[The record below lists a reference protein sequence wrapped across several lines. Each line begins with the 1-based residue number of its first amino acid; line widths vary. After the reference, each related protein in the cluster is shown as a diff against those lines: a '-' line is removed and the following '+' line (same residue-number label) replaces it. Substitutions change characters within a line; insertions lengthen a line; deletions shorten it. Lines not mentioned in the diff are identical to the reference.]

1 MGKFSSDDILNIR
14 HNYNKEVESKTAYCK
29 RLAEKY
35 NVDKTMIRQ
44 ILNNQKY
51 YDPNYTP
58 YMPGGSNKVTK
69 EDVDKIRD
77 DYLKYYNG
85 KRTIEDFIDDLQYRY
100 NIGGNSIRNIIHN
113 KTWKDENYDEPELK
127 TGKSFYVSFTDLSN
141 EIWIGLKY
149 NDVDYSDYY
158 KVSNYGRIFNKSKD
172 SICSFSKSKD
182 GYYRCGIYI
191 PKGIKTVILVHRAVM
206 CSFTKMIPGK
216 PEINHKD
223 CNKLNNYI
231 GTPENNFND
240 GNLEWCTSNENIEHA
255 ISMGQ
260 INRKLTDEQ
269 VRYIRSVYIKGDKQ
283 YGVTALA
290 RKFDVGNRCISNVV
304 NYESYKHIK

>member
-77 DYLKYYNG
+77 DYLKHYNG

-100 NIGGNSIRNIIHN
+100 NVTTTDPGDIALDKKNNTSTSGFTNHSIKI
-113 KTWKDENYDEPELK
+113 
-127 TGKSFYVSFTDLSN
+127 
-141 EIWIGLKY
+141 
-149 NDVDYSDYY
+149 
-158 KVSNYGRIFNKSKD
+158 
-172 SICSFSKSKD
+172 
-182 GYYRCGIYI
+182 
-191 PKGIKTVILVHRAVM
+191 
-206 CSFTKMIPGK
+206 
-216 PEINHKD
+216 
-223 CNKLNNYI
+223 
-231 GTPENNFND
+231 
-240 GNLEWCTSNENIEHA
+240 
-255 ISMGQ
+255 
-260 INRKLTDEQ
+260 
-269 VRYIRSVYIKGDKQ
+269 
-283 YGVTALA
+283 
-290 RKFDVGNRCISNVV
+290 
-304 NYESYKHIK
+304 